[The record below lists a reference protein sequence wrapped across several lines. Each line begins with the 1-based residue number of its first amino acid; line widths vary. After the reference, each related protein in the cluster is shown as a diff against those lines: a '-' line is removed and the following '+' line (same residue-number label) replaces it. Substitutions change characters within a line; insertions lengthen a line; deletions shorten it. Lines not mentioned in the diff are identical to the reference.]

1 MSGAGSIVEDWKVIC
16 DVKLEEKEEK
26 AVEVSIETFIAQRWA
41 KLLTKYLKVRKLQRI
56 FRGTGN
62 YLSELVSKECR
73 ERLSRTYSLKK

>member
-1 MSGAGSIVEDWKVIC
+1 MSGASSTAGGWEDLC
-16 DVKLEEKEEK
+16 DEKPEEKVK
-26 AVEVSIETFIAQRWA
+26 KDVVHLWGKF
-41 KLLTKYLKVRKLQRI
+41 LTKYLKIRKLQRI